1 MIHIS
6 LLSTLVLQWFDNPY
20 FIQQNPNLEALQNVD
35 DDEDINDII
44 EDTKENLGISINI
57 QVWFKKMGHF

>member
-57 QVWFKKMGHF
+57 QVRFKKMGHF